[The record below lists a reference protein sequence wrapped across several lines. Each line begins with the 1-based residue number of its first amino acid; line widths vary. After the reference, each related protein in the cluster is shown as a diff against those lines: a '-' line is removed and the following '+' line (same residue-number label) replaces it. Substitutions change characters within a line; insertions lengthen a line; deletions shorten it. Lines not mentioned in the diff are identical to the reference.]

1 VLVAGGGTGSALLY
15 LAEQLRH
22 TDAQLVYLDFSWKSL
37 DIARQRAQLRG
48 LRNIRWVHNSIE
60 NIESIRSELG
70 EMEPAL
76 GHSIVHPDLQ

>member
-1 VLVAGGGTGSALLY
+1 LVAGGGTGSALLY

-76 GHSIVHPDLQ
+76 GRSIVHPDPQ

>member
-1 VLVAGGGTGSALLY
+1 MLVAGGGTGSALLY

-48 LRNIRWVHNSIE
+48 LRNIRWIHNSIE

-76 GHSIVHPDLQ
+76 VRSIVHPDPQ

>member
-1 VLVAGGGTGSALLY
+1 MVAGGGTGSALLY

-22 TDAQLVYLDFSWKSL
+22 TDAQLIYLDFSWKSL

-48 LRNIRWVHNSIE
+48 LGNIRWIHNSIE

-70 EMEPAL
+70 KREPAL
-76 GHSIVHPDLQ
+76 VRSNVDPDP